1 MQVMLPSLSLPA
13 DIESLH
19 ESHSLRK
26 QSVSII
32 GPKYCPKYYPH
43 HGGPFQVHETIT
55 EAMYNR
61 ALSASPLPPS
71 LPSPQNSTHAFS
83 CSPDFSYPLV
93 LFIFCL
99 SPSHPQLPPFPA
111 LQLLVRHTKCICCIQ
126 TDTQNT
132 FFFLRNE
139 AHSDSISMKFNYIV
153 R

>member
-1 MQVMLPSLSLPA
+1 MLPSLSLPA

-61 ALSASPLPPS
+61 ALLASPLPPS
-71 LPSPQNSTHAFS
+71 LPPLSPTLHTCLLLFSRCQLPSSPFHLLPLAFS
-83 CSPDFSYPLV
+83 SLAASFSGSLV
-93 LFIFCL
+93 A
-99 SPSHPQLPPFPA
+99 SQAHKMH
-111 LQLLVRHTKCICCIQ
+111 LLHTNGHTKHI
-126 TDTQNT
+126 
-132 FFFLRNE
+132 FFSSKRGPFRFHFNE
-139 AHSDSISMKFNYIV
+139 I
-153 R
+153 